1 MMKKENNSDPTFEE
15 LSRVMTWIA
24 PIVFVATAAA
34 SVSRHLSIYD
44 ERFYIICAGFSL
56 TGVSLAWIIA
66 TKIKKRKK
74 MRNKDSQ

>member
-1 MMKKENNSDPTFEE
+1 MKKENYDPTFEE
-15 LSRVMTWIA
+15 LSRVMNWIA
-24 PIVFVATAAA
+24 PIVFAATAAAA

-74 MRNKDSQ
+74 MKNKDSQ